1 MSFLPEENPQQ
12 TFLSENENWEACHK
26 SYLPCKLYNI
36 KVLTKIFNTNR
47 KFTHGDSK
55 LVVKWHSAL
64 VQYFHVYII
73 LWILQSRMLTCQSV
87 LSIFRAGGGG
97 DIIHGTP
104 SPGISNNERKRNL
117 VKKITVWH
125 PCPFV
130 PLEKWL
136 PCPFH
141 CATVECRNLESN
153 LVNFRMSR
161 MWYCKIINHQGKL
174 CEKDARSY
182 ALLFSICKIQHF
194 II

>member
-1 MSFLPEENPQQ
+1 M
-12 TFLSENENWEACHK
+12 TFCSC
-26 SYLPCKLYNI
+26 
-36 KVLTKIFNTNR
+36 T
-47 KFTHGDSK
+47 
-55 LVVKWHSAL
+55 
-64 VQYFHVYII
+64 
-73 LWILQSRMLTCQSV
+73 V
-87 LSIFRAGGGG
+87 LSCLYYSMNTSIKNVNLPKCFE
-97 DIIHGTP
+97 HFQGTP
-104 SPGISNNERKRNL
+104 SPGISNNEIKRNL

-125 PCPFV
+125 PCPFL